1 MKSGLYILVPM
12 FSFWLGW
19 CTFDPMERNEPRSPI
34 KATAA
39 RIVELEA
46 AVKAYYRENKV
57 LPKTLK
63 ELCRKGY
70 VEEDGIR
77 DGWGCEF
84 FYSANDERT
93 AAVWSFGP
101 NSEMIRAGEVGSIDT
116 HYRICKRISLQDV
129 VDGKQTY

>member
-19 CTFDPMERNEPRSPI
+19 CAFDPMKRNEPRSPI

-39 RIVELEA
+39 RIVELET
-46 AVKAYYRENKV
+46 AVKAYYCENKT

-70 VEEDGIR
+70 AKEDGIN

-84 FYSANDERT
+84 FYSTDDERT
-93 AAVWSFGP
+93 AVVWSSGP
-101 NSEMIRAGEVGSIDT
+101 NSEMIRAGGVDDIDT

-129 VDGKQTY
+129 VNGKQTY

>member
-1 MKSGLYILVPM
+1 MKTWLYILLLM
-12 FSFWLGW
+12 FSFWIGW
-19 CTFDPMERNEPRSPI
+19 RVFDPTKRKEPRNH
-34 KATAA
+34 AVDTAK

-46 AVKAYYRENKV
+46 AVKVYYCENKT

-70 VEEDGIR
+70 AKEDGIN

-84 FYSANDERT
+84 FYSTDDERT
-93 AAVWSFGP
+93 AVVWSSGP
-101 NSEMIRAGEVGSIDT
+101 NSEMIRAGGVDDIDT

-129 VDGKQTY
+129 VNGKQTY

>member
-19 CTFDPMERNEPRSPI
+19 CTFDPMKHNEPRSPI

-39 RIVELEA
+39 RIVELETV
-46 AVKAYYRENKV
+46 VKAYYRENKV

-84 FYSANDERT
+84 FYSTNDERT
-93 AAVWSFGP
+93 AAVWSLGP
-101 NSEMIRAGEVGSIDT
+101 NSEMIRAGEVGGIDI
-116 HYRICKRISLQDV
+116 HYRICKRISLHDV
-129 VDGKQTY
+129 VNGRQTH